1 MSDPFYLLR
10 RMHLFIALK
19 DDQLRQVAAR
29 FVEEEHDAGHTVF
42 EEGDVGDAFYI
53 IGQGEVGIYRRRGG
67 LRADGEQQEVTR
79 LVAGDYFGEGAL
91 AERRRRNATVK
102 TLTPTTLWKLD
113 KEGFE
118 AILRDYG
125 KVVRPQL
132 DVMLRTRRYAQHR
145 DFGWKRPDEII
156 YLIALPH
163 KYFLLRALLL
173 PIGAAVLLLLA
184 GAFFFAA
191 RQTLL
196 GWLTMGLVG
205 LDALWFWW
213 TWVDHTNDWYV
224 VTNQR
229 VVDIDRIVGLYD
241 SRAEAPL
248 FTVRSTTVTTTQLG
262 RSLDYGDVVVHT
274 FSGPV
279 ILHNVPHPQ
288 ATADLIQEQLNR
300 GRLAQREL
308 ERAELKKTIRR
319 SIGLEPLP
327 APAPP
332 PPPAPKPAFDLGQ
345 QLRKLT
351 RHFTFAIRAEAGD
364 VVTYRKHPYVLIL
377 HIGQPSAGIL
387 VLAALVGL
395 RLAGW
400 LSGFSPAALALVLMV
415 PFIFLALWWLY
426 AYEDWRNDIYQ
437 VTPDQIIDIERA
449 PLGREVRRAAS
460 LDSITNISYQRPHL
474 LAFLLNF
481 GTVVIQTGPGG
492 EMRFFDV
499 YDPLAVQQDIF
510 RRREERATSQAA
522 AAAAARRAEI
532 SQYFEVY
539 HEVMQAQGGSP
550 PPQRQDVEAPGS

>member
-1 MSDPFYLLR
+1 MDEPFFILR

-19 DDQLRQVAAR
+19 DDQLREVAAR
-29 FVEEEHDAGHTVF
+29 FVKEEREAGYTVF
-42 EEGDVGDAFYI
+42 EQGNIGDAFYI

-67 LRADGEQQEVTR
+67 REQLVTR

-118 AILRDYG
+118 AILHEHG

-132 DVMLRTRRYAQHR
+132 DVMLRTRRYAR
-145 DFGWKRPDEII
+145 RKDFGWKRADEII

-163 KYFLLRALLL
+163 KFFLLRALLL
-173 PIGAAVLLLLA
+173 PIGAAVLLLLV

-191 RQTLL
+191 RQMLL

-248 FTVRSTTVTTTQLG
+248 FTVRSTAVTTTQLG
-262 RSLDYGDVVVHT
+262 RSLDFGDVIVNT

-279 ILHNVPHPQ
+279 IMHNVPHPH
-288 ATADLIQEQLNR
+288 ATSDLIQEQLNR
-300 GRLAQREL
+300 GRIAQRQL
-308 ERAELKKTIRR
+308 EREDLKKTIRR
-319 SIGLEPLP
+319 SIGLDPTP
-327 APAPP
+327 AAPP
-332 PPPAPKPAFDLGQ
+332 PPPAPPKPSFDLGQ

-351 RHFTFAIRAEAGD
+351 RHFTFSIRAEAGH

-377 HIGQPSAGIL
+377 HIGQPSLGIL
-387 VLAALVGL
+387 VLAAVVGV
-395 RLAGW
+395 RLGGG
-400 LSGFSPAALALVLMV
+400 LSTFPAEALALVLMV
-415 PFIFLALWWLY
+415 PFIGLALWWLY

-437 VTPDQIIDIERA
+437 VTEDQIIDIERS
-449 PLGREVRRAAS
+449 PFGREVRRAAS
-460 LDSITNISYQRPHL
+460 LDNITNVSYQRPNF
-474 LAFLLNF
+474 LAYMLNY

-492 EMRFFDV
+492 EMKFFEV

-510 RRREERATSQAA
+510 RRREERAISQAEA
-522 AAAAARRAEI
+522 ASAARHAEI
-532 SQYFEVY
+532 GQYFEIY
-539 HEVMQAQGGSP
+539 HAIVQSESQSS
-550 PPQRQDVEAPGS
+550 PPQRQDVKAQG